1 MIVTLSA
8 RKDMEVRRR
17 RAAAERVELL
27 LADHARARGGRYVVF
42 GSVARH
48 ETRYDSDFDVLV
60 DFPPALEREARDY
73 AEAICIENGLHP
85 DVHLKPDASP
95 ALLERVA
102 RDGRTLG

>member
-17 RAAAERVELL
+17 RAAAERVEQL
-27 LADHARARGGRYVVF
+27 LADHARAYGGRYIVF
-42 GSVARH
+42 GSVARQ

-60 DFPPALEREARDY
+60 DFPLAIEREARDY
-73 AEAICIENGLHP
+73 AEAVCVENGLHP
-85 DVHLKPDASP
+85 DVHLKPEVSP
-95 ALLERVA
+95 ALLERIV